1 MIRPAKHLDLNSCV
15 LRAASILL
23 SELQSARVCKY
34 ADLRESLSM
43 IGEDADVT
51 FVRAVHFL
59 FLLGRVDYHP
69 QTDSL
74 EYTQPEKAS

>member
-23 SELQSARVCKY
+23 SKLQSARVCTY
-34 ADLRESLSM
+34 EDLRASLSV
-43 IGEDADVT
+43 IGDDTDVT
-51 FVRAVHFL
+51 FAHAIHLL

-74 EYTQPEKAS
+74 EYMQPEKSL

>member
-23 SELQSARVCKY
+23 SKLQSTRVCTY
-34 ADLRESLSM
+34 SDLRASLSV
-43 IGEDADVT
+43 IGEDADIT
-51 FVRAVHFL
+51 FIHAIHLL
-59 FLLGRVDYHP
+59 FLLGCVDYHP

-74 EYTQPEKAS
+74 EFIQPETAE

>member
-23 SELQSARVCKY
+23 SKLQSARVCTY
-34 ADLRESLSM
+34 TDLRASLSV
-43 IGEDADVT
+43 IGEDADVA
-51 FVRAVHFL
+51 FVHAVHLL

-74 EYTQPEKAS
+74 EYTQSEKVP

>member
-23 SELQSARVCKY
+23 SKLQATRVCKY
-34 ADLRESLSM
+34 SDLRANLTVL
-43 IGEDADVT
+43 GDDTDVT
-51 FVRAVHFL
+51 FVNAVHLL

-74 EYTQPEKAS
+74 EYIQPGKAS

>member
-23 SELQSARVCKY
+23 AKLQTVRVCTY
-34 ADLRESLSM
+34 ADLRASLSV
-43 IGEDADVT
+43 IGEDADVS
-51 FVRAVHFL
+51 FIHAIHLL

-74 EYTQPEKAS
+74 EYMQPGKAS

>member
-23 SELQSARVCKY
+23 SKLQSTRVCTY
-34 ADLRESLSM
+34 ADLRASLSV

-51 FVRAVHFL
+51 FVHAVHLL

-74 EYTQPEKAS
+74 EYMQSIKGL

>member
-1 MIRPAKHLDLNSCV
+1 MIRAAKHLDLNTCV

-23 SELQSARVCKY
+23 SNLQSARVCTY
-34 ADLRESLSM
+34 SDLRAHLSVL
-43 IGEDADVT
+43 GDDADIT
-51 FVRAVHFL
+51 FVHAVHLL

-74 EYTQPEKAS
+74 EYMQPGKVS